1 MTPEML
7 YKIAFASVRGMG
19 VDLAR
24 KMLEVIGEEQE
35 FFRISEKALR
45 EITGSK
51 SKILSKSY
59 RNDCLIKAQNELPFL
74 ESRHIQLSYFTH
86 PDYPQRL
93 LNAVDAPILLYSV
106 GETNLNSK
114 HIVSIVGTRNCTE
127 YGKRMCEKI
136 VSELAE
142 AVPDVVTVSGL
153 AFGID
158 IVAHNASL
166 KNHVH
171 TIGVQACGLNKI
183 YPAENRNAAEN
194 IVRDGGRIMTEYTSQ
209 DHMHK
214 GNFVARNRIIA
225 GISDC
230 TIVIES
236 AEKGGS
242 LITANLA
249 QGYDRDV
256 FAVPGRTS
264 DEYSKGC
271 NNLIKRNQAMM
282 VTCAA
287 DIIETLRWESKKP
300 RRESVQLDLFP
311 TLSKEEQNVVNIIQ
325 KSGDIHINDITDRL
339 QMPVYK
345 VMSTLMQLE
354 FKGIIITHPG
364 CRYSMA

>member
-1 MTPEML
+1 MNVDLL

-24 KMLEVIGEEQE
+24 KMLEVIGEEKE
-35 FFRISEKALR
+35 FFNISEKALR

-51 SKILSKSY
+51 SKILEKAY
-59 RNDCLIKAQNELPFL
+59 RNSCISKAENEMEFL
-74 ESRHIQLSYFTH
+74 ESRHIRISYFTD

-93 LNAVDAPILLYSV
+93 LNATDAPILLYSV
-106 GETNLNSK
+106 GNTHLNGK
-114 HIVSIVGTRNCTE
+114 HFVSIVGTRNCTE
-127 YGKRMCEKI
+127 YGKRMCEKL

-142 AVPDVVTVSGL
+142 AVPDVVIVSGL

-158 IVAHNASL
+158 IVAHNAAL
-166 KNHVH
+166 KNNVL

-183 YPAENRNAAEN
+183 YPSENRNTAES
-194 IVRDGGRIMTEYTSQ
+194 IVKSGGCIMTEYTSQ
-209 DHMHK
+209 DHLHK

-225 GISDC
+225 GITDG

-249 QGYDRDV
+249 QGYNRDV
-256 FAVPGRTS
+256 FAVPGRAG

-287 DIIETLRWESKKP
+287 DIIETLQWESKKP
-300 RRESVQLDLFP
+300 RRNAVQLDLFP
-311 TLSKEEQNVVNIIQ
+311 TLTPEEETVMKIIQ
-325 KSGDIHINDITDRL
+325 KSGDIHINHITEKL
-339 QMPVYK
+339 HMPVYK

-354 FKGIIITHPG
+354 FKGVIISMPG
-364 CRYSMA
+364 CRYTMA